1 MRRKDKEIEDP
12 AVIESI
18 LATNRVLRVVWVTEE
33 GPYLLPLNYGYREG
47 RIYIHAAPEGRK
59 IDASRTNPKV
69 CFEVSD
75 SIEILEADTPCG
87 FTTRY
92 RCVLGTGTIHIVT
105 DPVEKEEGL
114 SIIMEQI
121 TGSSGWRFPPHM
133 IERLVIL
140 RIDIETLT
148 GKKSKI

>member
-12 AVIESI
+12 SVIESI
-18 LATNRVLRVVWVTEE
+18 LATNRVLRVAWITEE

-47 RIYIHAAPEGRK
+47 RIYIHAASEGRK
-59 IDASRTNPKV
+59 IEASRTNPQV

-75 SIEILEADTPCG
+75 SIEILEGDTPCS

-92 RCVLGTGTIHIVT
+92 RCVLGTGRIHIVT
-105 DPVEKEEGL
+105 DPAEKEEGL
-114 SIIMEQI
+114 SIIMEQL
-121 TGSSGWRFPPHM
+121 TGKSGWTFPRNM
-133 IERLVIL
+133 TERLVIF